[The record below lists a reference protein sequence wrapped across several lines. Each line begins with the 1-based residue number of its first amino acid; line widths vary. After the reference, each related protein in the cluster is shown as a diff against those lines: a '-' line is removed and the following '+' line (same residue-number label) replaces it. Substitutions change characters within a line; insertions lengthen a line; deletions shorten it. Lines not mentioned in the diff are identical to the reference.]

1 MAAVG
6 VDTNIS
12 QPMVSQAKSSSGF
25 FDASVKNFV
34 GGLNVPVYP
43 DFKRLNPVTK
53 PVQAVDNFLFYGIAA
68 AAGVGVVW
76 LLRG

>member
-1 MAAVG
+1 MSAVG

-43 DFKRLNPVTK
+43 DFKKLNPVTE
-53 PVQAVDNFLFYGIAA
+53 PLQVADNFVLYAA
-68 AAGVGVVW
+68 SAVAGVGLVW
-76 LLRG
+76 LLKT